1 MHQLGSSLP
10 WDTAGE
16 KKRIKHLKEGLGVIK
31 LGGPQ
36 AASFSELWS
45 DPVLMKAVAGKH

>member
-10 WDTAGE
+10 WDAAGG
-16 KKRIKHLKEGLGVIK
+16 KKIKHLKEGLGVIK
-31 LGGPQ
+31 LTLE
-36 AASFSELWS
+36 AASFNELWS